1 MHGFILHDII
11 NDATMK
17 RIFILLLLLI
27 QTNNACCFID
37 PVTRAQNL
45 SQKGKFKDAI
55 KILEVEYKKQPNSIP
70 IKSLLAQAYSD
81 YGLALCQ
88 DNDKPPKVKYPMA
101 KEQFAMALALNPYLK
116 DAKDMYEM
124 IEKIQESFRT
134 NNVN

>member
-1 MHGFILHDII
+1 MSIMKNNFI
-11 NDATMK
+11 
-17 RIFILLLLLI
+17 IFIALI
-27 QTNNACCFID
+27 SINTGCSLID

-45 SQKGKFKDAI
+45 SQRGKFSDAV
-55 KILEVEYKKQPNSIP
+55 KILENEYKNQPNSIP

-88 DNDKPPKVKYPMA
+88 NNDKPPRVKYPLA

-134 NNVN
+134 NNIN